1 MEVSLEDEDI
11 NVRLAEIIGKVVYM
25 LSPLGLHLTHKE
37 KFIEFF
43 T

>member
-1 MEVSLEDEDI
+1 MEINIEEEDI
-11 NVRLAEIIGKVVYM
+11 NVKLAEIIGKVVYM